1 MNKVLKGLVAVAATA
16 AMAIAGVAGAST
28 AMAAD
33 PTGGI
38 KVAER
43 DTHTYS
49 VYQIFTGTYGTDG
62 SLGNV
67 TAGQN
72 FKTRNAAGTNGADLT
87 AAEAAE
93 TVAGLDKEASDSTKL
108 ETIKKFIDMTKGEYG
123 TVSATKLLSNVPAG
137 YYLAKDQ
144 ENVTG
149 NDAATLYIVQVVG
162 NQAVTITRKADK
174 PTFQKKVKDKN
185 DTDRTTADWQDSA
198 DYDVNDHVPFQLTA
212 TLPTDDKDFAAY
224 KTYKLVFTDNQSK
237 GLTYDDD
244 GNAESSVSSFTV
256 KYVSKDGTKTA
267 TLDSNAYI
275 KAVTQATEAADGS
288 FTITINDVKSLALKD
303 SDNAD
308 VTVAAGG
315 KFVVEYTSTLNDKA
329 VIGSTGNPNEAKL
342 QYSNNP
348 NYTGIGENSPTG
360 ETPKDKVIV
369 FTYQLNVNK
378 TFDQG
383 TPADD
388 DLPKFKLYK
397 KTHGASENDGYVQ
410 VGPEIEVTK
419 TSDNKYIASFP
430 RIDDGDYKLVE
441 SHTPAGYNTAADT
454 LFTVTAEH
462 DVSSDDPKLTSLKIN
477 QTDGDKTNGTVQAD
491 VVNKKGSSLP
501 STGGMGTVLLYV
513 AGIAVFV
520 LAGATLVMALRR
532 RNA

>member
-38 KVAER
+38 KVADG

-49 VYQIFTGTYGTDG
+49 VYQIFTGTYGVDG

-72 FKTRNAAGTNGADLT
+72 FKAKNTAGTNGVDLT
-87 AAEAAE
+87 AAEAAK
-93 TVAGLDKEASDSTKL
+93 TVAGLDSNASDSTKL
-108 ETIKKFIDMTKGEYG
+108 ETIIKFLDMSKGTFG
-123 TVSATKLLSNVPAG
+123 TVSTATSLNNVPAG
-137 YYLAKDQ
+137 YYLAKDLKT
-144 ENVTG
+144 VTG

-162 NQAVTITRKADK
+162 NQVVTITRKADK

-185 DTDRTTADWQDSA
+185 DTDGTTTEWQDSA
-198 DYDVNDHVPFQLTA
+198 DYDVKDHVPFQLTA
-212 TLPTDDKDFAAY
+212 TLPTDAKDFAAY
-224 KTYKLVFTDNQSK
+224 KTYKLVFTDNQSA
-237 GLTYDDD
+237 GLTYPEAS
-244 GNAESSVSSFTV
+244 GFTV
-256 KYVSKDGTKTA
+256 KYGDTVVPASQYTLTLNPTTTTA
-267 TLDSNAYI
+267 DSTFTL
-275 KAVTQATEAADGS
+275 
-288 FTITINDVKSLALKD
+288 TINDVKSLK
-303 SDNAD
+303 NAD
-308 VTVAAGG
+308 GSEIKVAAGG
-315 KFVVEYTSTLNDKA
+315 KFTVEYESTLNDKA
-329 VIGSTGNPNEAKL
+329 VIGSTGNPNKASLKF
-342 QYSNNP
+342 SNNP
-348 NYTGIGENSPTG
+348 NYTGEGANSPTG
-360 ETPKDKVIV
+360 ETPEDKVIV

-397 KTHGASENDGYVQ
+397 KDSTGKYNQ
-410 VGPEIEVTK
+410 VGTEITLTK
-419 TSDNKYIASFP
+419 GGTANAPTYTGSFF

-462 DVSSDDPKLTSLKIN
+462 DVSSDDPELTSLKIN
-477 QTDGDKTNGTVQAD
+477 QTDGNKTNGTVQAD

-513 AGIAVFV
+513 AGIAVFA
-520 LAGATLVMALRR
+520 LAGVTLVMALRR